1 MSASAQDRRR
11 AVAFVVTSLV
21 ALVGV
26 FAVIGGVRLAR
37 DERTFVVVFEE
48 SVAGLRTSSEVTY
61 KGVPVGAVRGIRLRG
76 GSIEEVEVEVA
87 IDADV
92 PIKVDTRARLQPQG
106 ITGFYGL
113 ELVGGSAAAPALP
126 EGGVI
131 RVVPST
137 IGELTAMAQ
146 DLAGVVRRAG
156 DMLVSFEDELQ
167 RALDALH
174 AALVAATDAARGF
187 EATAGVIGSET
198 RATATTLRALGEDLT
213 ATSASLRR
221 TSDDA
226 GALLRD
232 PAVRALGQETVLAVR
247 ELQQVASAL
256 ARAAETLA
264 QVARENRDDVR
275 ALVRTLRETAGEARA
290 AVREVRARPSSLVFD
305 RPTLDKPFP
314 DAMPELAK

>member
-11 AVAFVVTSLV
+11 AVAFVIISLV
-21 ALVGV
+21 ALASV
-26 FAVIGGVRLAR
+26 FALIGGMRLAR

-48 SVAGLRTSSEVTY
+48 SVSGLQTSSEVTY
-61 KGVPVGAVRGIRLRG
+61 KGVPVGTVRGIRFRG
-76 GSIEEVEVEVA
+76 GSIEEVEVEVG
-87 IDADV
+87 IDRGV
-92 PIKVDTRARLQPQG
+92 PIKVDTRAQLQPQG

-113 ELVGGSAAAPALP
+113 ELVGGTAAAPELT

-131 RVVPST
+131 GVVPST
-137 IGELTAMAQ
+137 FGELTSTAR
-146 DLAGVVRRAG
+146 DLAGVARKVG
-156 DMLVSFEDELQ
+156 SMVVSFEDDLQ

-174 AALVAATDAARGF
+174 AALVAVTDAARGF
-187 EATAGVIGSET
+187 EAATGVIGRET
-198 RATATTLRALGEDLT
+198 Q

-232 PAVRALGQETVLAVR
+232 PAVRALGQETVQAVR
-247 ELQQVASAL
+247 ELRQVAAAL
-256 ARAAETLA
+256 AVAAEALA
-264 QVARENRDDVR
+264 EVARENRDDVR
-275 ALVRTLRETAGEARA
+275 ALVQTLRETASEARA

-305 RPTLDKPFP
+305 RPTVDKPFP